1 MLGYWNYTVWLTYIS
16 TLLAALGIGFCI
28 IDPSHST
35 DYALICLLVCGGLD
49 MFDGKVARTKK
60 DRTDF
65 EKDNGI
71 QLDSLSDLLAFGLLP
86 AAIGF
91 RLFDNI
97 WRKWYFVFVAVALL
111 VYVLFGLVRL
121 AYFNALEHERTKT
134 EETVLKNYTGMPITM
149 AAFFV
154 PIVYLLKF
162 TKLPSM
168 VFAWIYLG
176 FLIVLGFLFVLKVK
190 FPKAGK
196 KMIICFSIFGFVFV
210 SAFILLMFI

>member
-60 DRTDF
+60 DRTEF

-71 QLDSLSDLLAFGLLP
+71 QLDSLSDLLAFGCLP

-91 RLFDNI
+91 RLFDSI
-97 WRKWYFVFVAVALL
+97 WSKWYFVFVAIILMS
-111 VYVLFGLVRL
+111 YVLFGLVRL

-134 EETVLKNYTGMPITM
+134 DNEVLKCYTGMPITM

-154 PIVYLLKF
+154 PIIYLLKF
-162 TKLPSM
+162 TKLSSN
-168 VFAWIYLG
+168 VFSWIYLG
-176 FLIVLGFLFVLKVK
+176 YLAVLGFLFVLKVK

-196 KMIICFSIFGFVFV
+196 KMIIGFSIFGCVFV
-210 SAFILLMFI
+210 TAFILLMLI